1 MVFLL
6 IFIIFIFFNVMLVFS
21 KIIIEIENLRFTSHN
36 SKHLNDTYKVI
47 IKVKVFGIIPILK
60 KVYDKNKINDI
71 NKKLDI
77 SKKIKKKDINKVIES
92 LKEDNKLNKDLIKK
106 FIKDMFEIIKID
118 FKIELGTENAAITAI
133 IIGILSVLISIVLR
147 NKITNTN
154 LQRYK
159 IIPKYCNHNLINID
173 ISGIF
178 GIQVIHI
185 INIIYVAIK
194 EKKEDNSYE
203 RTCNRKPY
211 GYSYE

>member
-77 SKKIKKKDINKVIES
+77 SKKIKKIDINKVIES
-92 LKEDNKLNKDLIKK
+92 IKEDNKLNKDLIKK

-178 GIQVIHI
+178 GIKVIHI
-185 INIIYVAIK
+185 INIIYVMLK
-194 EKKEDNSYE
+194 EKKEDNIYE
-203 RTCNRKPY
+203 RTSNRKTY
-211 GYSYE
+211 GYRYE

>member
-1 MVFLL
+1 MVFLFIL
-6 IFIIFIFFNVMLVFS
+6 IILIFFNLMLVFS

-47 IKVKVFGIIPILK
+47 IKVKALGIIPILK

-77 SKKIKKKDINKVIES
+77 SKKIKKIDINKVIES

-106 FIKDMFEIIKID
+106 FIKDMFQIIKID

-133 IIGILSVLISIVLR
+133 MIGILSTLISIALR
-147 NKITNTN
+147 NKIKNTN

-178 GIQVIHI
+178 GIKLIHI
-185 INIIYVAIK
+185 INIIYILVK
-194 EKKEDNSYE
+194 EKGESKYE
-203 RTCNRKPY
+203 RTSNRKSY

>member
-1 MVFLL
+1 MVFLF
-6 IFIIFIFFNVMLVFS
+6 IFIIFIFFNVMLVSS

-36 SKHLNDTYKVI
+36 SKHLNDTYKII
-47 IKVKVFGIIPILK
+47 IKVKAFGIIPILK
-60 KVYDKNKINDI
+60 KVYDKNKINHI

-77 SKKIKKKDINKVIES
+77 SKKIKKIDINKVIES

-106 FIKDMFEIIKID
+106 IIIDMFEIIKID
-118 FKIELGTENAAITAI
+118 FKIELGTENVAITAI
-133 IIGILSVLISIVLR
+133 IIGILSTLISIALR

-159 IIPKYCNHNLINID
+159 IIPKYCNHNLFKID

-178 GIQVIHI
+178 GIKVIHI
-185 INIIYVAIK
+185 INIIYILVK
-194 EKKEDNSYE
+194 EKGESKYE
-203 RTCNRKPY
+203 RTSNRKSY